1 METIIAILSI
11 VINTIAM
18 MGTVLAVLLQ
28 YQQNQNA
35 KSSEPRQLKFPAA
48 LYRISKLILASFF
61 VTFVVMGVRPTGI
74 LQGFELSAFD
84 HMMRQRPN
92 ETRDQRLLAITIS
105 EQDIQ
110 SQDNL
115 EGGSVSIS
123 EPNLIRL
130 IDKLE
135 TSYQPA
141 IIGLDLYLD
150 WVGNDELISILGQKK
165 NIFILCKVSDEDI
178 GIPPPAG
185 VPSGKVGFS
194 DVLLDPD
201 DVVRRHLLLMTPPLQ
216 SACSTRYAFSLQI
229 ANSYLKNKDVI
240 ISDDDSG
247 NIKIGDSSL
256 PLINFESGRFGGYQN
271 IDAQGYQIMLNYRSY
286 YNQNEFIE
294 RLTLTDFLE
303 SEVNMNL
310 EDRIVLVGVTADS
323 AGDFWDTP
331 YNSGQADNRMPG
343 VILQAHLISQLLSF
357 GLDDRPLI
365 SALPDWSSSSMVWS
379 TCLGWGLLFG
389 FLGDKI
395 LRGLLG
401 GCLFGSLYWVCSY
414 TLTQGV
420 WLPFV
425 PSLIGG
431 ILTGVGVVAY
441 RAYNHNS
448 TK

>member
-1 METIIAILSI
+1 METIIAIYTI
-11 VINTIAM
+11 VITTISTIAGVM
-18 MGTVLAVLLQ
+18 AVFLQ
-28 YQQNQNA
+28 YKQNQNA
-35 KSSEPRQLKFPAA
+35 KSSEPRQLKFPA

-61 VTFVVMGVRPTGI
+61 ITFIVMGVRTTGI

-84 HMMRQRPN
+84 HMMKQRPN

-110 SQDNL
+110 SQDNR

-123 EPNLIRL
+123 ETNLIRL
-130 IDKLE
+130 LNKLE

-150 WVGNDELISILGQKK
+150 WVQNQEIINLLEQKE
-165 NIFILCKVSDEDI
+165 NIFTLCKVRDEEI

-185 VPSGKVGFS
+185 VPDGRLGFS

-201 DVVRRHLLLMTPPLQ
+201 DVVRRHLLSMAPPLQ
-216 SACSTRYAFSLQI
+216 SLCYTPYAFSFQI
-229 ANSYLKNKDVI
+229 ANSYLKDREVT
-240 ISDDDSG
+240 ISATDSG
-247 NIKIGDSSL
+247 DIKIGDSSL

-271 IDAQGYQIMLNYRSY
+271 IDTQGYQIMLNYRSY
-286 YNQNEFIE
+286 DNPNKFIE
-294 RLTLTDFLE
+294 RLTLADFLE
-303 SEVNMNL
+303 SEISMNL

-331 YNSGQADNRMPG
+331 YNSGQVNNRMPG

-365 SALPDWSSSSMVWS
+365 SALPNWPSSSMVWS

-389 FLGDKI
+389 FLYDKI

-401 GCLFGSLYWVCSY
+401 GCLFGLLYWVCSY
-414 TLTQGV
+414 TLAQGV

-425 PSLIGG
+425 PSLIGAV
-431 ILTGVGVVAY
+431 LTGVGVVAY
-441 RAYNHNS
+441 RAYNRNS
-448 TK
+448 QK

>member
-18 MGTVLAVLLQ
+18 MATVFAVLLQ
-28 YQQNQNA
+28 YQQNRNA
-35 KSSEPRQLKFPAA
+35 KSSEPRQLKFPA

-61 VTFVVMGVRPTGI
+61 VTFIVMGVRTTGI

-92 ETRDQRLLAITIS
+92 ENRDQRLLAITIS

-110 SQDNL
+110 SQENRE
-115 EGGSVSIS
+115 EGGFSIS
-123 EPNLIRL
+123 ESNLIRL

-135 TSYQPA
+135 TSYQTT

-150 WVGNDELISILGQKK
+150 WVQNQELINLLEQKE
-165 NIFILCKVSDEDI
+165 NIFTLCKVSDEEI

-185 VPSGKVGFS
+185 VPDGRVGFS
-194 DVLLDPD
+194 DVLRDPD
-201 DVVRRHLLLMTPPLQ
+201 RVVRRHLLSITPPLQ
-216 SACSTRYAFSLQI
+216 SSCSTPYAFSLQI
-229 ANSYLKNKDVI
+229 ANSYLKARDVT
-240 ISDDDSG
+240 ISSTDSG
-247 NIKIGDSSL
+247 DIKIGDSRL

-286 YNQNEFIE
+286 YNPNKFIE
-294 RLTLTDFLE
+294 RLTLADFLE
-303 SEVNMNL
+303 SEVSINL

-331 YNSGQADNRMPG
+331 YNSGQVDNRMAG

-365 SALPDWSSSSMVWS
+365 SALPNWPSSSMVWS

-389 FLGDKI
+389 LVCDKI

-401 GCLFGSLYWVCSY
+401 GCLFGLLYWVCSY
-414 TLTQGV
+414 TLAQGV

-431 ILTGVGVVAY
+431 VLTGVGVVAY
-441 RAYNHNS
+441 RAYNRNS
-448 TK
+448 QK